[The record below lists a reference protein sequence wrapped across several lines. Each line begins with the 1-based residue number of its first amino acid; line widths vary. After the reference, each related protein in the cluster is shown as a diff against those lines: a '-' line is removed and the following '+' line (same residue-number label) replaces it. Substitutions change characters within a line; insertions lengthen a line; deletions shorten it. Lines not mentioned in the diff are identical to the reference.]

1 MLVGGSTGGTAGPS
15 GGTNQQ
21 MFLPRTG
28 LPVHFGASLMID
40 PGYTEDGYCFD
51 PDIWIDPDDA
61 VDAIYRMCQ
70 FYGISNTADTAALD
84 KYISAS

>member
-1 MLVGGSTGGTAGPS
+1 
-15 GGTNQQ
+15 
-21 MFLPRTG
+21 
-28 LPVHFGASLMID
+28 MID
-40 PGYTEDGYCFD
+40 PGYTEDGHCFD